1 VVCTGGNFL
10 KIRYKIGL
18 GFVVLIIAVSVYG
31 NIPQIGNI
39 SNVVVSN
46 YYSYFSMGE
55 VQRAE
60 SLLTPAFRKILKSKN
75 IVHSNTYFLKLLSVQ
90 GPFNIRLDNSYK
102 QEVQVIANYFVISS
116 LGSGFQT
123 RFIYLG
129 RDGSNDPWRIMSI
142 ETGP

>member
-1 VVCTGGNFL
+1 MVCTGGNFL

-31 NIPQIGNI
+31 NIPQIGNT

-142 ETGP
+142 GTGP

>member
-1 VVCTGGNFL
+1 M

-18 GFVVLIIAVSVYG
+18 GFVVLFIAVSVYG
-31 NIPQIGNI
+31 NIPQTGNTA
-39 SNVVVSN
+39 NVVVLN
-46 YYSYFSMGE
+46 YFAYFSMGN

-60 SLLTPAFRKILKSKN
+60 SLLTPAFRKVLKSKN

-90 GPFNIRLDNSYK
+90 GPYNIRLDNSYK

-129 RDGSNDPWRIMSI
+129 REESNDPWRIMSI
-142 ETGP
+142 GTGP